1 MNKGKVQ
8 VSKPGPGVARECRSG
23 RRARRRE
30 GRGRTQVLRELLDK
44 LLHRGMPEGVE
55 AKKVH
60 FADGLLGGP
69 LVDRD
74 AIGRDQGAGAIIP
87 ESAVQENL
95 LLGILAK
102 QGEELRHLLVA
113 RRSPPAHRNVH
124 KAHGYSRGFAAFPV
138 RLLRIVAPQVH
149 NRGDAQLFQFGKP
162 CLFWLPAA
170 VKQVVN
176 FSGVVDSRN
185 AQFLPVSRFARGGI
199 RRFGGSFFLRNSLPR
214 KKSQEKQTEKTSLHP
229 SIWMPLVWR
238 QDKRCKKC

>member
-87 ESAVQENL
+87 ESAPWSRP
-95 LLGILAK
+95 IAK
-102 QGEELRHLLVA
+102 RMA
-113 RRSPPAHRNVH
+113 
-124 KAHGYSRGFAAFPV
+124 K
-138 RLLRIVAPQVH
+138 
-149 NRGDAQLFQFGKP
+149 
-162 CLFWLPAA
+162 AA
-170 VKQVVN
+170 V
-176 FSGVVDSRN
+176 
-185 AQFLPVSRFARGGI
+185 
-199 RRFGGSFFLRNSLPR
+199 
-214 KKSQEKQTEKTSLHP
+214 
-229 SIWMPLVWR
+229 
-238 QDKRCKKC
+238 